1 MFSRAGN
8 LLYER
13 LGHLHQFKH
22 LYLMTYRYFK
32 LLSLGNSFY
41 RFLSPFFTGL
51 LIIWFLPTMSFGQNS
66 SINWIES
73 EQLLKTLFQEH
84 TIIGE
89 FSNDPGRQWI
99 EYYQAD
105 GQLTYFWDDCY
116 YKGIWWVREE
126 DPKAC
131 FSYFDD
137 HEISGLRTSCF
148 DIGLGDDNQIIFAVR
163 SLSSDADTQVVTF
176 SLKVENGN
184 SRQLPTGAD
193 MEQNIVCNKPISWL
207 K

>member
-1 MFSRAGN
+1 MFKQSPN
-8 LLYER
+8 PS
-13 LGHLHQFKH
+13 
-22 LYLMTYRYFK
+22 
-32 LLSLGNSFY
+32 LLSNRFY
-41 RFLSPFFTGL
+41 HFLNPF
-51 LIIWFLPTMSFGQNS
+51 LIALSISWFSSNS
-66 SINWIES
+66 SFAQNLAWNWVEN
-73 EQLLKTLFQEH
+73 EGELVNLFRER
-84 TIIGE
+84 TIIGQYRG
-89 FSNDPGRQWI
+89 DPNNLWI

-105 GQLTYFWDDCY
+105 GGSTYFWDDCY
-116 YKGIWWVREE
+116 HQGIWWVRSEN
-126 DPKAC
+126 PKAC

-137 HEISGLRTSCF
+137 QEISGLRTSCF

-193 MEQNIVCNKPISWL
+193 MEQNTVCNKPISWL

>member
-1 MFSRAGN
+1 
-8 LLYER
+8 
-13 LGHLHQFKH
+13 
-22 LYLMTYRYFK
+22 MTYRYSK

-66 SINWIES
+66 SINWIED

-105 GQLTYFWDDCY
+105 GRSTYFWDDCY

-126 DPKAC
+126 NPKAC

-137 HEISGLRTSCF
+137 QEISGLRTSCF
-148 DIGLGDDNQIIFAVR
+148 NIGLTDSQIIFADHPLSTNHETVIIAY
-163 SLSSDADTQVVTF
+163 SLMI
-176 SLKVENGN
+176 ENGN
-184 SRQLPTGAD
+184 SRHLPTGTA
-193 MEQNIVCNKPISWL
+193 MTETTVCNKPISWL